1 MRRSSMRNI
10 GVIFKKQLKDTF
22 KNKTVLIQFL
32 MFPVMTLIMDNLV
45 SIPILDMPENFFV
58 KLFSVMYIGMA
69 PLMSV
74 GSIIAE
80 EKEKNTLRVLT
91 MANVKSWEYLLGVGL
106 YVWTLCMI
114 GAGVM
119 ATGLP
124 KEQIPFFMGIMAV
137 GFLISIAA
145 GACVGGFAQNQ
156 MAATSIVMPVML
168 VLSFAPMLSMF
179 NDKIEKVSR
188 VFFTQQLRVLMDT
201 MTFDGIK
208 SETLAVVGIN
218 AVIAILL
225 FFVAFKRKGLE

>member
-1 MRRSSMRNI
+1 MRNI

-91 MANVKSWEYLLGVGL
+91 MANVKPWEYLLGVGL

-124 KEQIPFFMGIMAV
+124 EEQIPFFMGIMAV

-145 GACVGGFAQNQ
+145 GACVGVFAQNQ